1 MMSVMPVVGSTGLE
15 ELDPV
20 VQVGVA
26 VVEEGWVPVV
36 MVLQWA
42 MWPVELEL
50 AERVVVVKVVASGSS
65 PGRTA
70 EVLL

>member
-1 MMSVMPVVGSTGLE
+1 MPVVGSTEPE

-36 MVLQWA
+36 MVLQ
-42 MWPVELEL
+42 
-50 AERVVVVKVVASGSS
+50 
-65 PGRTA
+65 
-70 EVLL
+70 

>member
-1 MMSVMPVVGSTGLE
+1 MMSVMPVVGSTELE
-15 ELDPV
+15 GLDPV

-26 VVEEGWVPVV
+26 VAEEGWVPVV
-36 MVLQWA
+36 MVLQRA

>member
-1 MMSVMPVVGSTGLE
+1 MPVVGSTELE

-36 MVLQWA
+36 MVLQ
-42 MWPVELEL
+42 
-50 AERVVVVKVVASGSS
+50 
-65 PGRTA
+65 
-70 EVLL
+70 

>member
-1 MMSVMPVVGSTGLE
+1 MSVMPVVGSTELE

-42 MWPVELEL
+42 MWSVELEL
-50 AERVVVVKVVASGSS
+50 AERVVVVKVVGSGSS

>member
-1 MMSVMPVVGSTGLE
+1 MMSVMPVVGSTEPE

-26 VVEEGWVPVV
+26 VVEEGWAPVV

-42 MWPVELEL
+42 MWLVEVEL
-50 AERVVVVKVVASGSS
+50 AERVVVVKVVA
-65 PGRTA
+65 
-70 EVLL
+70 

>member
-1 MMSVMPVVGSTGLE
+1 M
-15 ELDPV
+15 
-20 VQVGVA
+20 QVGVA
-26 VVEEGWVPVV
+26 VVEEGWEPVA

-65 PGRTA
+65 PGRTVG
-70 EVLL
+70 VLL

>member
-1 MMSVMPVVGSTGLE
+1 MMSVMPVVGSTELE
-15 ELDPV
+15 ELDRV
-20 VQVGVA
+20 VQVEVA

-42 MWPVELEL
+42 MWSVELEL

>member
-1 MMSVMPVVGSTGLE
+1 MMSVMPVVGSTEPE

-26 VVEEGWVPVV
+26 VVEEGWAPVV

-42 MWPVELEL
+42 MWLVEVELVG
-50 AERVVVVKVVASGSS
+50 RVAVVKVVVWESS
-65 PGRTA
+65 PGKTA
-70 EVLL
+70 GVLW

>member
-1 MMSVMPVVGSTGLE
+1 MMSVMPMVGLTELE

-20 VQVGVA
+20 VQVGVS
-26 VVEEGWVPVV
+26 VVEEGWVPVG
-36 MVLQWA
+36 
-42 MWPVELEL
+42 
-50 AERVVVVKVVASGSS
+50 VVVVKAVASGSS